1 MGTPGQHSAS
11 AVVKMKLVFIGFLLT
26 LMIGD
31 IVGPGNNG
39 GGNDN
44 DKEPPLHI
52 IMRNREEGGFT
63 GDESGDG
70 DTDRDWFAND
80 EVHFSK
86 DNGVQRQGRQ
96 GRQSVL
102 GCMMGCT
109 RELRPVRG
117 EQGDNERLFAN
128 KCAFNIERCRAQ
140 VQRKPSLLLSRDQSE
155 IHWPTVN

>member
-1 MGTPGQHSAS
+1 MGRYSNTPGQHSAS
-11 AVVKMKLVFIGFLLT
+11 AVVKMKLVFVGFLLT

-39 GGNDN
+39 GGDDN
-44 DKEPPLHI
+44 DKEPPRNI
-52 IMRNREEGGFT
+52 IMRNHSGGDFT
-63 GDESGDG
+63 GDESGD
-70 DTDRDWFAND
+70 
-80 EVHFSK
+80 
-86 DNGVQRQGRQ
+86 DNGVQRQ

-117 EQGDNERLFAN
+117 EQGGNERLFAN

-140 VQRKPSLLLSRDQSE
+140 VQRKPSLVLSRDQSE
-155 IHWPTVN
+155 

>member
-1 MGTPGQHSAS
+1 MGSQCPDTQTIQDNSAS
-11 AVVKMKLVFIGFLLT
+11 AVVKMKLVFVGFLLT

-39 GGNDN
+39 GGNDE
-44 DKEPPLHI
+44 DKEPPH
-52 IMRNREEGGFT
+52 RRSA
-63 GDESGDG
+63 D
-70 DTDRDWFAND
+70 D
-80 EVHFSK
+80 EVHFIK
-86 DNGVQRQGRQ
+86 DNGLQRQARQ

-109 RELRPVRG
+109 REIRPVRG
-117 EQGDNERLFAN
+117 EQGGNERLFAN

-140 VQRKPSLLLSRDQSE
+140 VQRKPSLVLSSDQSQ